1 MSRKS
6 LLSSKLLTSKDEK
19 MTMQRNVYL
28 NNGMQK
34 SSERVSKQS
43 FSPNRQERGQS
54 SMSKQ
59 QRQSDDQESNENVSE
74 QQINDVS
81 SMDFASDA

>member
-43 FSPNRQERGQS
+43 FSPNRQDRDQVSQS
-54 SMSKQ
+54 NL
-59 QRQSDDQESNENVSE
+59 QRQSDE
-74 QQINDVS
+74 
-81 SMDFASDA
+81 